1 MEFTIFSLDGLIVIL
16 LDGLFYA
23 SWVFTVSLGLTL
35 IYGVMRILN
44 IAHGSLYALGAYA
57 AASSL
62 NFYLSGEWPPG
73 FKSLAEK
80 MELYFDTASLSP
92 QFRYILWLLLS
103 MVLIYFFT
111 RLITSKVYINL
122 LKALAAVV
130 IAIGAV
136 FLAIKFLLPLTNQEA
151 LPESLAFFSLPL
163 LNQLSLPETMPYYVY
178 QVSVCILAL
187 VLVVVLVRFVAN
199 VYVANAW
206 LVLLLTLGLMTAASF
221 FLLPFFPEAFSLQLP
236 LLMTEVPITLPYFS
250 IGVFIIV
257 LVFIQ
262 LMTSEFLNGALRAL
276 VGVLIAL
283 GTAVITTS
291 LLLPLAKNLPPPTLL
306 SSGVYMATM
315 TSIIIAVACALLAA
329 ISTIQFLLL
338 CIIRTSSKLYT
349 RLLDVYLLLL
359 VLGFY
364 LAGRFPEASSYL
376 VLFIA
381 ALTIGIVFG
390 ILVERGAL
398 RFMHQHNEVV
408 MVLVTYAIFL
418 ILEDI
423 IKLIWGVDSYYAY
436 QPYNLLGSVDIYGV
450 PYSNYEFLRI
460 AIALL
465 SGIIV
470 WWGLNKTRQGKQLL
484 AVIHDREMSQAFGVN
499 VTGVFAFTF
508 VVGAFLAALAG
519 AFTAPAG
526 ATSLGIGVEVIVLAF
541 AVVVIGGLGSIQGA
555 LIGALM
561 VGLARAA
568 AVHLFPEAE
577 LFVIYS
583 IMAIV
588 LVMRP
593 RGLFALR
600 EGRKI

>member
-1 MEFTIFSLDGLIVIL
+1 MDQFIVIS

-44 IAHGSLYALGAYA
+44 IAHGSFYALGAYA

-62 NFYLSGEWPPG
+62 NFYLSGKWPPG
-73 FKSLAEK
+73 FKNLAEK

-136 FLAIKFLLPLTNQEA
+136 FLAIKFVLPLTNLET

-163 LNQLSLPETMPYYVY
+163 LNQLGLPETMLYYVY
-178 QVSVCILAL
+178 QVSICILAL
-187 VLVVVLVRFVAN
+187 VLAVVLVRFVASIRS
-199 VYVANAW
+199 ASAW

-221 FLLPFFPEAFSLQLP
+221 FLLPFIPESLSLQLP
-236 LLMTEVPITLPYFS
+236 LLLTEIPITLPYFG
-250 IGVFIIV
+250 IGVFLIV

-262 LMTSEFLNGALRAL
+262 LMTSEFSNGALRVL
-276 VGVLIAL
+276 VGILIAL
-283 GTAVITTS
+283 GTAIITTN
-291 LLLPLAKNLPPPTLL
+291 LLLPLTKNLPPPTLL
-306 SSGVYMATM
+306 ASGFYLVAVASTV
-315 TSIIIAVACALLAA
+315 IAVACALLAA
-329 ISTIQFLLL
+329 INTIQFLLL
-338 CIIRTSSKLYT
+338 CIIKTSSKLYT
-349 RLLDVYLLLL
+349 RLLDVYLILLI
-359 VLGFY
+359 LGFY

-390 ILVERGAL
+390 ILVERGVL

-418 ILEDI
+418 ILEDF
-423 IKLIWGVDSYYAY
+423 IKLIWGVDSYSAY

-450 PYSNYEFLRI
+450 PYSNYEFLRVVI
-460 AIALL
+460 AIL

-470 WWGLNKTRQGKQLL
+470 WWGLHRTRQGKQLI

-519 AFTAPAG
+519 AFAAPAG

-541 AVVVIGGLGSIQGA
+541 AVAVIGGLGSIQGA
-555 LIGALM
+555 FIGALM

-568 AVHLFPEAE
+568 SVHLLPEAE

-588 LVMRP
+588 LIMRP